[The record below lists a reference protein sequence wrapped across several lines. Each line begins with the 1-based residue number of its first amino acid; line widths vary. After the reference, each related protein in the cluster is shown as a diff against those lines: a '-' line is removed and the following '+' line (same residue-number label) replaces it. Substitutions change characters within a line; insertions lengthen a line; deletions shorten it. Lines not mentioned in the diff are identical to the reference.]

1 MKKIWRIR
9 KQLMACCLVV
19 VLVLSIIFVPTKKAY
34 AIVGFDDAAF
44 ILAMMAA
51 AGIGF
56 VGYNAY
62 NGSNLAED
70 LWDELGSLEDDIS
83 DAYDRAVFTVLQGG
97 GGGSNPDDFDPD
109 NDDPEKKPTTWQKL
123 KEWWKKHPNKALSM
137 AATGS
142 TIGYIMNVFGDNLN
156 EKALQGQVDSASLNL
171 PDYLM
176 QEFLTNLKTYPYY
189 IAFVSPNNYVKY
201 ILMSDQFLF
210 FYLSGSGTNKNIVYH
225 GVGSCAFFNLNS
237 IGYSPYLDYWSYGT
251 NKDGPSI
258 SDSQYNKGTII
269 SNTSVNIYP
278 SLSEGLAEST
288 KTLSITHPS
297 NLNPDSVLKTD
308 ARKKADEKTDE
319 EEKKKPV
326 YDNVVLP
333 SPDQMTSYVEKLNA
347 IAQSSAENA
356 EKLKQQQ
363 EAMNTFV
370 ESITN
375 VKEMPKPDP
384 SPDPNPSPN
393 PDPSPDPEPSPEP
406 DPDAPATD
414 EEAAKYTADL
424 TTVFP
429 FCIPFDLIRAF
440 KVLSAKGEAP
450 VYKMP
455 LKIDYKSIHVS
466 EDWQIDMSDFA
477 SVIQILRV
485 METLGFIVGL
495 ILVTRKLIRG

>member
-9 KQLMACCLVV
+9 KRLMAGCLVV
-19 VLVLSIIFVPTKKAY
+19 VLVLSMIFVPTKKAY

-83 DAYDRAVFTVLQGG
+83 DAYDKAVFTVLQGG
-97 GGGSNPDDFDPD
+97 GGGSDPNDFDPD
-109 NDDPEKKPTTWQKL
+109 NDDPEKKPTTWAKL
-123 KEWWKKHPNKALSM
+123 KEWWKKHPDKALSM

-156 EKALQGQVDSASLNL
+156 EKALQGQIVSDVLEI
-171 PDYLM
+171 P
-176 QEFLTNLKTYPYY
+176 QEVLSTMMSQIQAYPYFIIYYSGSNLKTIVMSQHYLYVWANISGVYFSGGSSITNFFRTDNKLVEVGAFSSGMKYDY
-189 IAFVSPNNYVKY
+189 I
-201 ILMSDQFLF
+201 
-210 FYLSGSGTNKNIVYH
+210 TNVPVYSSKDEAMEKFSKDNI
-225 GVGSCAFFNLNS
+225 
-237 IGYSPYLDYWSYGT
+237 
-251 NKDGPSI
+251 
-258 SDSQYNKGTII
+258 
-269 SNTSVNIYP
+269 IYP
-278 SLSEGLAEST
+278 SQF
-288 KTLSITHPS
+288 
-297 NLNPDSVLKTD
+297 NPDSVQKTD
-308 ARKKADEKTDE
+308 ARKQLEEKTNE
-319 EEKKKPV
+319 EEKKKPIYNDV
-326 YDNVVLP
+326 IMP
-333 SPDQMTSYVEKLNA
+333 SSDQMTAYVNKLDAISKSDADAATKNA
-347 IAQSSAENA
+347 
-356 EKLKQQQ
+356 QQQ
-363 EAMNTFV
+363 EALNQFV
-370 ESITN
+370 QSITN
-375 VKEMPKPDP
+375 TSTNPDPKPDP
-384 SPDPNPSPN
+384 SPE
-393 PDPSPDPEPSPEP
+393 PDPSPKP

-414 EEAAKYTADL
+414 KEAAKYTADL

-440 KVLSAKGEAP
+440 KVLSAEGEAP

-466 EDWQIDMSDFA
+466 EVWQIDMSDFA

>member
-9 KQLMACCLVV
+9 KQLMAACLVA
-19 VLVLSIIFVPTKKAY
+19 VLVLSMIFVPTKKAY
-34 AIVGFDDAAF
+34 AIVGVDDAAF

-51 AGIGF
+51 AGIGY

-83 DAYDRAVFTVLQGG
+83 DAYDKAVFTVLQGG
-97 GGGSNPDDFDPD
+97 GGGSDPDDFDPD

-123 KEWWKKHPNKALSM
+123 KEWWKKHPNKALSL
-137 AATGS
+137 ATSGS
-142 TIGYIMNVFGDNLN
+142 MVGYIMNQFGENLVNDSVYFGDLVISDYSKSIFFQYLSDYPKYVIFYKTNSLV
-156 EKALQGQVDSASLNL
+156 VDYIYMFN
-171 PDYLM
+171 D
-176 QEFLTNLKTYPYY
+176 FFFYY
-189 IAFVSPNNYVKY
+189 KNPSPAFIDVVCGSKFVS
-201 ILMSDQFLF
+201 ID
-210 FYLSGSGTNKNIVYH
+210 NKASKFRL
-225 GVGSCAFFNLNS
+225 GNS
-237 IGYSPYLDYWSYGT
+237 NVGYSVRLEDSSYTPKKFVYDTYDEGYE
-251 NKDGPSI
+251 NR
-258 SDSQYNKGTII
+258 YNTAH
-269 SNTSVNIYP
+269 YF
-278 SLSEGLAEST
+278 
-288 KTLSITHPS
+288 S

-319 EEKKKPV
+319 EEQKKPV

-333 SPDQMTSYVEKLNA
+333 TSDQMTSYVEKLNA

-375 VKEMPKPDP
+375 VKTNPDPAPDPDPSPKPDP
-384 SPDPNPSPN
+384 SPDP
-393 PDPSPDPEPSPEP
+393 DPSPEP

-429 FCIPFDLIRAF
+429 FCIPFDLIKAF
-440 KVLSAKGEAP
+440 KVLSAEGEAP

-466 EDWQIDMSDFA
+466 EAWQIDMSDFA